1 MTLMIFL
8 VMFITESA
16 TEKLCPLR
24 ASIDVLEGEYFF
36 LCFPESMLHFETEG
50 YTINWYKENA
60 GRQKLIKETQRII
73 SQMNFLEFWPAELSD
88 SGNYSVTH
96 SNGRQNFTIQKWTL
110 NVLERNKSSCFNKN
124 HLTTEIQNAG
134 TGHSLKCSDLS
145 VNENDSVTWYKD
157 CKNYENE
164 TERELDFKTL
174 TVQHSGIYTC
184 KILISHNGRI
194 YHSTSTIKLV
204 VEEDAPE
211 AVTLE
216 IVGRDEEIETEIGKE
231 EILNCTG
238 FLGYDMQED
247 ASLYWLINET
257 FPEKCSDIPKN
268 DPLICEEEFKKLHLG
283 NKFYVTRLLRIKKVR
298 DEDLHHNFT
307 CKLQADEAVQIKIV
321 KLKKGN
327 TRDLPVHLFTTGMI
341 LAVLL
346 PCTVIAMTVV
356 CVMFRVD
363 LVLFYRNI
371 CRRDD
376 TAGDGKEYDAFVS
389 YLKDCASTSEEE
401 REFALKIL
409 PMILEENFG
418 YKLCIF
424 ERDVSPGGENKM
436 ILKENVSEYQPKLI
450 KKIMLTFC
458 WILALFVTG
467 AEVREINLPGCF
479 RAKPQ
484 LWYRTISDKEFVLQ
498 CALPGEDATNI
509 YKNSPVKQHE
519 VKWFWHQKDKEHLEA
534 IRESTNLALQGDALW
549 FKPVRDSASGIYICM
564 IREKIPCLKI
574 VLEVQTKKEAKCLG
588 YDTNTLYLLAGNGN
602 SIACPG
608 TKCYSHIRKPDVKW
622 YKDGHRVKHR
632 ENRKSLK
639 LKHNEIYL
647 NPTYDED
654 AGIYVCDYTL
664 FDNTTKWTMRT
675 AVTVEVIA
683 RNTIHPP
690 NILYPSGVVFLEAE
704 LGKPLKLE
712 CPVQFGFERGSIRHV
727 TWQRNNKE
735 NINEKLNQKTSVYP
749 KGLKGH
755 ILLHVAKLEEVSE
768 MDFRSNFTC
777 FAQNS
782 VGNAT
787 AVIQLKRKRRVFLL
801 YILCSAISILF
812 AFLLCTAFIYQHWI
826 EIVLMYR
833 SYLVHNETTGD
844 GKEFDAFVSYA
855 KSDSP
860 ESDSAFISEEKFALE
875 LLPDVLENKY
885 GYKLC
890 ILERDILPGGAYTDE
905 VVTAIRQSRRIII
918 VLSPAYVSGPSIFE
932 LQAAVNCAL
941 EDKKIK
947 LVLIK
952 FRAFQ
957 EPETLPPVVKKALR
971 ILPAITWKP
980 SASAV
985 PNKKFW
991 KYMCYSAWYID
1002 NRNFTEG

>member
-1 MTLMIFL
+1 MTLMVFFF
-8 VMFITESA
+8 MFIIESA

-36 LCFPESMLHFETEG
+36 LCYLESVQEHFQEEA

-60 GRQKLIKETQRII
+60 GKQQLIKETHRIV

-96 SNGRQNFTIQKWTL
+96 SNGKQNFTIQKWTL

-124 HLTTEIQNAG
+124 HLTTEVKNTG

-145 VNENDSVTWYKD
+145 VNENDSISWYKD

-174 TVQHSGIYTC
+174 TVEHSGIYTC
-184 KILISHNGRI
+184 KILISHEGKI
-194 YHSTSTIKLV
+194 YHSTNTIKLV

-238 FLGYDMQED
+238 FLGYYTQED
-247 ASLYWLINET
+247 ASLYWLINQK
-257 FPEKCSDIPKN
+257 FPEKCSGIPEN
-268 DPLICEEEFKKLHLG
+268 EHSICEEEFKKLQLG
-283 NKFYVTRLLRIKKVR
+283 NKIYVTRLLQIKKVT
-298 DEDLHHNFT
+298 DEDMRHNFT
-307 CKLQADEAVQIKIV
+307 CMLQTNERTQIKIV

-327 TRDLPVHLFTTGMI
+327 TRDLPVHVFTTGMV
-341 LAVLL
+341 LAVLF
-346 PCTVIAMTVV
+346 PCVAIAVVFV

-376 TAGDGKEYDAFVS
+376 TAEDGKEYDAFVS
-389 YLKDCASTSEEE
+389 YLKDCVSPSEEE
-401 REFALKIL
+401 REFALKVL
-409 PMILEENFG
+409 PMILEEKFG

-424 ERDVSPGGENKM
+424 ERDVSPGGESKM
-436 ILKENVSEYQPKLI
+436 ILTVNASEYQPKLI
-450 KKIMLTFC
+450 KNIMLTLC
-458 WILALFVTG
+458 WILALFVSG
-467 AEVREINLPGCF
+467 AEVREINLPGCSHDE
-479 RAKPQ
+479 PQ
-484 LWYRTISDKEFVLQ
+484 IWYRAISDEEFVLQ
-498 CALPGEDATNI
+498 CALPDRNAVHI
-509 YKNSPVKQHE
+509 YNNSLLKQHQ
-519 VKWFWHQKDKEHLEA
+519 VKWFWHQKDKESLKA
-534 IRESTNLALQGDALW
+534 IKESSNLVLQGDALW
-549 FKPVRDSASGIYICM
+549 FKPVRDSASGEYICM
-564 IREKIPCLKI
+564 IWGKIPCLKI
-574 VLEVQTKKEAKCLG
+574 VLEVQTKKAAKCSG

-602 SIACPG
+602 SITCPG
-608 TKCYSHIRKPDVKW
+608 TKCYSDIEKPDVKW
-622 YKDGHRVKHR
+622 YKHGRQIKR
-632 ENRKSLK
+632 RKSRQSLK
-639 LKHNEIYL
+639 LKPRAIYL
-647 NPTYDED
+647 NPTYEED

-664 FDNTTKWTMRT
+664 YDNTTKWTMRT
-675 AVTVEVIA
+675 AVTVEVI
-683 RNTIHPP
+683 R
-690 NILYPSGVVFLEAE
+690 
-704 LGKPLKLE
+704 KPLELE
-712 CPVQFGFERGSIRHV
+712 CRVQFGFERASQMTV
-727 TWQRNNKE
+727 KWKRNNKE
-735 NINEKLNQKTSVYP
+735 NIHEKLNQETSVYP

-755 ILLHVAKLEEVSE
+755 ILLHVAKLKEVTE
-768 MDFRSNFTC
+768 RDLGSNFTC
-777 FAQNS
+777 FAENS

-787 AVIQLKRKRRVFLL
+787 AVIQLKRKQRVYLL
-801 YILCSAISILF
+801 YVLCSTISSLF

-855 KSDSP
+855 KLDSS
-860 ESDSAFISEEKFALE
+860 EIDSTLISEERFALE
-875 LLPDVLENKY
+875 LLPDMLENKY

-905 VVTAIRQSRRIII
+905 VVTAIKHSRRAIII
-918 VLSPAYVSGPSIFE
+918 LSPAYVSGPSIFE

-952 FRAFQ
+952 FQAFQ
-957 EPETLPPVVKKALR
+957 EPETLPPVVRKALR
-971 ILPAITWKP
+971 ILPVLTWKSSV
-980 SASAV
+980 SAA

-991 KYMCYSAWYID
+991 KYMRYHMPVKTTRILGNCSLKGFFQRLFSLVY
-1002 NRNFTEG
+1002 R

>member
-1 MTLMIFL
+1 F
-8 VMFITESA
+8 S
-16 TEKLCPLR
+16 
-24 ASIDVLEGEYFF
+24 
-36 LCFPESMLHFETEG
+36 
-50 YTINWYKENA
+50 
-60 GRQKLIKETQRII
+60 
-73 SQMNFLEFWPAELSD
+73 
-88 SGNYSVTH
+88 
-96 SNGRQNFTIQKWTL
+96 
-110 NVLERNKSSCFNKN
+110 
-124 HLTTEIQNAG
+124 
-134 TGHSLKCSDLS
+134 
-145 VNENDSVTWYKD
+145 
-157 CKNYENE
+157 
-164 TERELDFKTL
+164 
-174 TVQHSGIYTC
+174 
-184 KILISHNGRI
+184 
-194 YHSTSTIKLV
+194 
-204 VEEDAPE
+204 
-211 AVTLE
+211 
-216 IVGRDEEIETEIGKE
+216 
-231 EILNCTG
+231 
-238 FLGYDMQED
+238 
-247 ASLYWLINET
+247 
-257 FPEKCSDIPKN
+257 
-268 DPLICEEEFKKLHLG
+268 
-283 NKFYVTRLLRIKKVR
+283 
-298 DEDLHHNFT
+298 
-307 CKLQADEAVQIKIV
+307 
-321 KLKKGN
+321 
-327 TRDLPVHLFTTGMI
+327 
-341 LAVLL
+341 
-346 PCTVIAMTVV
+346 
-356 CVMFRVD
+356 
-363 LVLFYRNI
+363 
-371 CRRDD
+371 
-376 TAGDGKEYDAFVS
+376 
-389 YLKDCASTSEEE
+389 
-401 REFALKIL
+401 
-409 PMILEENFG
+409 
-418 YKLCIF
+418 
-424 ERDVSPGGENKM
+424 
-436 ILKENVSEYQPKLI
+436 
-450 KKIMLTFC
+450 
-458 WILALFVTG
+458 
-467 AEVREINLPGCF
+467 GCF

-622 YKDGHRVKHR
+622 YKVR
-632 ENRKSLK
+632 
-639 LKHNEIYL
+639 HNEIYL

-675 AVTVEVIA
+675 AVTVEVI
-683 RNTIHPP
+683 
-690 NILYPSGVVFLEAE
+690 
-704 LGKPLKLE
+704 GKPLKLE
-712 CPVQFGFERGSIRHV
+712 CPVQFGFERAKVSC
-727 TWQRNNKE
+727 KYMFF
-735 NINEKLNQKTSVYP
+735 LFSVYP

-812 AFLLCTAFIYQHWI
+812 AFLSCTAFIYQHWI

-875 LLPDVLENKY
+875 LLPDMLENKY

-952 FRAFQ
+952 FQAFQ

-991 KYMCYSAWYID
+991 KYMCYHMPVNTTKLWKQRRWISHRIVEWLNLAGPSKAGCL
-1002 NRNFTEG
+1002 FMGVFVSFSFL